1 MQNDS
6 ILHIAIDAHSIGA
19 QLAGNETYAVNLIE
33 ALAEIDQSNRYTLYV
48 TKPSAID
55 RFANRWPNFKVKRT
69 LPHTPLVRIPLT
81 LSAELRRNPVD
92 ILHVQYTA
100 PPFPPC
106 PVVATIHDLSFE
118 HLPDTFNRRSRAQL
132 RLTVR
137 RTARNAARI
146 LTLSEFSRSD
156 IVETYKIDPTLITIT
171 PAAAPPHFKPV
182 ENKAELRRI
191 RTNYRIERDYILAL
205 GSIQPRKN
213 LVRLI
218 EETPQADLLEQ
229 VLEPAVVGLEDRV
242 LGGQVHRVAAVQA
255 VAQRRAG
262 EVAIKLCRMTEIGEQ
277 HRQRANM
284 PQLVIAGKRGWLE
297 TETIRAAQQTAA
309 NNDILFIGYVGE
321 ADLPALY
328 SGAICFAYPSYFE
341 GFGLPVLEA
350 MQCGT
355 PVIAANRTSLPE
367 VVGDAGMLVDP
378 FDETSIANALNNLIE
393 NPDYRADLRV
403 KGIERAE
410 KFGWKR
416 TARLTLQAYE
426 RAAGHG

>member
-1 MQNDS
+1 M
-6 ILHIAIDAHSIGA
+6 HIAIDAHSVGA
-19 QLAGNETYAVNLIE
+19 QLGGNETYAVNLIE

-48 TKPSAID
+48 TKPSAIE

-69 LPHTPLVRIPLT
+69 LPHTPLVRIPVT

-92 ILHVQYTA
+92 LLHVQYTA
-100 PPFPPC
+100 PPFTPC

-118 HLPDTFNRRSRAQL
+118 HLPETFSRRSRAQL

-146 LTLSEFSRSD
+146 LTLSEFSRRD
-156 IVETYKIDPTLITIT
+156 IVETYKIDPARITVT
-171 PAAAPPHFKPV
+171 PAAAPRHFKPV
-182 ENKAELRRI
+182 GNETELRRI
-191 RTNYRIERDYILAL
+191 RKTYGIERDYILAL

-218 EETPQADLLEQ
+218 GAYSSLWQNHQGTN
-229 VLEPAVVGLEDRV
+229 V
-242 LGGQVHRVAAVQA
+242 
-255 VAQRRAG
+255 
-262 EVAIKLCRMTEIGEQ
+262 
-277 HRQRANM
+277 

-297 TETIRAAQQTAA
+297 AETIRAAQQSAA
-309 NNDILFIGYVGE
+309 SNDILFIGYVGE
-321 ADLPALY
+321 VDLPALY
-328 SGAICFAYPSYFE
+328 RGALCFAYPSYFE

-367 VVGDAGMLVDP
+367 VLGDAGMLVDP
-378 FDETSIANALNNLIE
+378 FDETSIADALNKVVE

-410 KFGWKR
+410 KFAWKT

-426 RAAGHG
+426 RAAGM